1 MISERTEQT
10 ANTQQDELLVRQ
22 AQSGDNEAEARLLDK
37 YKPLVK
43 AKSRAYFLIGADT
56 EDIIQEGMIGLYKA
70 IRDYDKEKN
79 ASFRSF
85 AELCINRQM
94 ITAIKAATRQKHQ
107 PLNSYISLNKPVFEE
122 DSEETYLDLLQEGE
136 LLNPEAL
143 LIGQENKNFLENQ
156 MEKKVK
162 NYSLGMKQRLGIAMA
177 LARFPK
183 LLILDEPTN
192 GLDPI
197 GIAEVRNFIKDL
209 SVDRGKTILISSHI
223 LSEIALLADDIG
235 IIDHGV
241 LLEESSM
248 EDLEKKNRKYIQ
260 LQVSD
265 IPKASLILER
275 QFHVTDYA
283 VQDEH
288 NLRLYDTALDM
299 AAINKALVV
308 QDVAVI
314 SSQICNDT
322 LEDYFKQ
329 ITGGE
334 GIA

>member
-122 DSEETYLDLLQEGE
+122 NSEETYLDLLQEGE

-156 MEKKVK
+156 MEK
-162 NYSLGMKQRLGIAMA
+162 N
-177 LARFPK
+177 
-183 LLILDEPTN
+183 
-192 GLDPI
+192 
-197 GIAEVRNFIKDL
+197 L
-209 SVDRGKTILISSHI
+209 SSFESRVLTLYLQGRSYF
-223 LSEIALLADDIG
+223 EIANMLDKPEKS
-235 IIDHGV
+235 IDNALQRV
-241 LLEESSM
+241 KKK
-248 EDLEKKNRKYIQ
+248 LEKFVLKKN
-260 LQVSD
+260 
-265 IPKASLILER
+265 
-275 QFHVTDYA
+275 
-283 VQDEH
+283 
-288 NLRLYDTALDM
+288 LD
-299 AAINKALVV
+299 
-308 QDVAVI
+308 
-314 SSQICNDT
+314 
-322 LEDYFKQ
+322 
-329 ITGGE
+329 
-334 GIA
+334 GIESV